1 MSAQPALAPSESP
14 STESIEVSVVIP
26 CLNEE
31 KTITLCIEKALRAMR
46 EANIAGEVVVS
57 DNGSSDRSVE
67 VSEAAGA
74 RVVHCPTRGYG
85 AALQYGFESARGRF
99 CIMGDADDSYDF
111 LEVPRFVEK
120 LRKGHPF
127 VMGTRLRG
135 KIMPGAM
142 PTLNR
147 HLGTPVLTFILNRLF
162 GTGISDCNC
171 GMRGIE
177 RATFLRMGVTSTGME
192 FASEMIVKAA
202 IFDVPIVEVP
212 ITLHR
217 DKRDRA
223 PHLRPWRDGWRHLR
237 MLFWHAPDHMMTLP
251 GAVML
256 LLGLVLVASEL
267 GGPVHVAR
275 AYFDIHYMIL
285 GITLSM
291 LGLSGLTMGIAVHAI
306 MPEQKLRK
314 LKLLGSVKDWFTF
327 DRAIVAAAITLV
339 AGLACDGTVLAHWL
353 ASNRGALTAEYTRL
367 SLAGMLLIAV
377 GFQIALLGLL
387 VGAGRSAM
395 AERTVPRASL
405 PVKDVET
412 ESKQLF
418 GG

>member
-1 MSAQPALAPSESP
+1 
-14 STESIEVSVVIP
+14 
-26 CLNEE
+26 
-31 KTITLCIEKALRAMR
+31 
-46 EANIAGEVVVS
+46 
-57 DNGSSDRSVE
+57 
-67 VSEAAGA
+67 
-74 RVVHCPTRGYG
+74 
-85 AALQYGFESARGRF
+85 
-99 CIMGDADDSYDF
+99 
-111 LEVPRFVEK
+111 
-120 LRKGHPF
+120 
-127 VMGTRLRG
+127 
-135 KIMPGAM
+135 MPGAM

-162 GTGISDCNC
+162 ATGITDCNC

-212 ITLHR
+212 ITLHK

-237 MLFWHAPDHMMTLP
+237 MLLWHAPDHMMTLP
-251 GAVML
+251 GLIML
-256 LLGLVLVASEL
+256 TLGLLLVASEL
-267 GGPVHVAR
+267 AGPFHLGR
-275 AYFDIHYMIL
+275 ASFDIHYMIL
-285 GITLSM
+285 GVTLSM

-314 LKLLGSVKDWFTF
+314 LRVLGSVKQWFTF
-327 DRAIVAAAITLV
+327 DRAIVTAALLLV
-339 AGLACDGTVLAHWL
+339 AGLACDGTVLAHWI
-353 ASNRGALTAEYTRL
+353 ATHRGTLTPEYTRL
-367 SLAGMLLIAV
+367 SLAGLLLIAV
-377 GFQIALLGLL
+377 GFQIGLVGLL

-405 PVKDVET
+405 PVADVET